1 MISQAEGLAKA
12 LDLNFFHEKIELSSF
27 WKFIPPRFTPI
38 KKFVFKNE
46 IEEDFDVIISCGRK
60 SVIPSIFIKKN
71 SKKKVFNIHIQDPK
85 VSLDNFDVVVVPQHD
100 SLIGNNVISTKGA
113 IHYLN
118 TQEINENK
126 NYLSNKIKSEKEI
139 IALILGGPN
148 NYYKYT
154 KRNIEN
160 IFLKIN
166 ENFIKNNFQLIVI
179 PSIRTPKDIIKFANE
194 YYGKDHLV
202 INEVDKRAYLSAL
215 GLSKFI
221 VVTCD
226 SSSMISET
234 AIIGKPI
241 YVAGIPASK
250 DDYRFRK
257 FISLF
262 KELNI
267 IRVLDSKIENW
278 EYENL
283 DETNRVAKEI
293 KNKF

>member
-1 MISQAEGLAKA
+1 M
-12 LDLNFFHEKIELSSF
+12 
-27 WKFIPPRFTPI
+27 
-38 KKFVFKNE
+38 
-46 IEEDFDVIISCGRK
+46 
-60 SVIPSIFIKKN
+60 
-71 SKKKVFNIHIQDPK
+71 
-85 VSLDNFDVVVVPQHD
+85 
-100 SLIGNNVISTKGA
+100 
-113 IHYLN
+113 
-118 TQEINENK
+118 
-126 NYLSNKIKSEKEI
+126 
-139 IALILGGPN
+139 
-148 NYYKYT
+148 
-154 KRNIEN
+154 
-160 IFLKIN
+160 KIN
-166 ENFIKNNFQLIVI
+166 ENFIKNNFQLIII

-226 SSSMISET
+226 SSSMISEAT
-234 AIIGKPI
+234 ITGKPI
-241 YVAGIPASK
+241 YVVGIPASK

-267 IRVLDSKIENW
+267 VRVLDSKIENW
-278 EYENL
+278 KYENL